1 MSNFSDAQFCECFP
15 KTKLLLRCF
24 LLRCTIEK
32 SYAES
37 LLKLSSNFQSKKQV
51 GFKSGDHIGYQ
62 REVEYHYCIKEKKLV
77 GFQCQSMILII
88 QNQFEYQFR
97 LILLSVLSLSISP
110 KNSFGVSLKQ
120 ATDKEEH
127 DLHYGKIGTGSLDH
141 E

>member
-15 KTKLLLRCF
+15 KTKL

-62 REVEYHYCIKEKKLV
+62 RGRISLLHHILYQKKETGGFSMPKYHIKYPKL
-77 GFQCQSMILII
+77 I
-88 QNQFEYQFR
+88 
-97 LILLSVLSLSISP
+97 
-110 KNSFGVSLKQ
+110 
-120 ATDKEEH
+120 
-127 DLHYGKIGTGSLDH
+127 
-141 E
+141 

>member
-15 KTKLLLRCF
+15 KTKL

-62 REVEYHYCIKEKKLV
+62 RGRISLLHHIGYQREETGGFSMPKYHIKYPKLISISIP
-77 GFQCQSMILII
+77 FSMLS
-88 QNQFEYQFR
+88 NFAFNHFTFNFTKEFFWGQFEASNGQR
-97 LILLSVLSLSISP
+97 R
-110 KNSFGVSLKQ
+110 
-120 ATDKEEH
+120 T
-127 DLHYGKIGTGSLDH
+127 
-141 E
+141 

>member
-15 KTKLLLRCF
+15 KIKL

-62 REVEYHYCIKEKKLV
+62 RGRISLLHQREKTGGL
-77 GFQCQSMILII
+77 SMSKYDI
-88 QNQFEYQFR
+88 NYPK
-97 LILLSVLSLSISP
+97 SI
-110 KNSFGVSLKQ
+110 
-120 ATDKEEH
+120 
-127 DLHYGKIGTGSLDH
+127 
-141 E
+141 